1 MTRDNRTV
9 LAFVVALISAPV
21 FFIVMAL
28 ADTGAP
34 PVGGDVYSDM
44 SGLIFIVGYGVIL
57 CFFPAILALA
67 VYSMLRDRY
76 ASRWWHF
83 ALAGAVTGGL
93 PMLLFGRG
101 FNEIGIFAI
110 IGLCA
115 ALVFRAVLGPDP
127 HDRIAPGAET
137 ENDG

>member
-1 MTRDNRTV
+1 MTRDNRTA
-9 LAFVVALISAPV
+9 LAFVAALVSAPV
-21 FFIVMAL
+21 FFLLFAL
-28 ADTGAP
+28 TDTGAP
-34 PVGGDVYSDM
+34 SVGGDFYSDM
-44 SGLIFIVGYGVIL
+44 AGLIFIVGYGVIL

-76 ASRWWHF
+76 ALRWRHF

-93 PMLLFGRG
+93 PMLLLGSG

-127 HDRIAPGAET
+127 HDRIAPGAE
-137 ENDG
+137 NDG